1 MAGQGKTRRA
11 PIGAEGG
18 GWSRGRWVRRER
30 GAYPERTHGTP
41 SNTAKD
47 TL

>member
-1 MAGQGKTRRA
+1 MRRSGPRA
-11 PIGAEGG
+11 VGGAVDDGFGG
-18 GWSRGRWVRRER
+18 ER

-41 SNTAKD
+41 STTAKD